1 MCSETDFMQE
11 KVNFHATT
19 FFSSSETCT
28 RSIEYSDQEFF
39 LRGQNCSKDRLL
51 VLLRANPGVGIGNPD
66 SQLGGTLHQSLPV
79 LDGDSTSDLGAE
91 GLVGHHQDFQ
101 LLDVV
106 DEDLLEARGQHVPG
120 VGGATVTNVGH
131 LVHSL
136 ELPCN

>member
-1 MCSETDFMQE
+1 MWTASATICNDWCS
-11 KVNFHATT
+11 
-19 FFSSSETCT
+19 
-28 RSIEYSDQEFF
+28 
-39 LRGQNCSKDRLL
+39 
-51 VLLRANPGVGIGNPD
+51 PD

-79 LDGDSTSDLGAE
+79 LGGNSTGNLGAE

-106 DEDLLEARGQHVPG
+106 DEDLLEARGQHVPR

-136 ELPCN
+136 ELPPHSVVNTLTIICQFQNAQNQR